1 MCSTFIEEDGC
12 SDKTINKTELSIILQ
27 FTAWLMAHICVGKE
41 KSPEHGD
48 FPVMMIIGS
57 VHDGD
62 NYNQEQEEETFH
74 LLE

>member
-1 MCSTFIEEDGC
+1 MCSTFKEEDGC
-12 SDKTINKTELSIILQ
+12 SVKTIMSDLSIILQ

-74 LLE
+74 ILE

>member
-1 MCSTFIEEDGC
+1 M
-12 SDKTINKTELSIILQ
+12 Q

-48 FPVMMIIGS
+48 FPVMMVIGS

-62 NYNQEQEEETFH
+62 NYNQEQEEETFSFY